1 MKRICIISDLHGNL
15 PNIEECDILCIC
27 GDIVPNNIQYDLNES
42 IYFLRHNFKD
52 WIDTL
57 NINHII
63 LIWGDH
69 DFIGEY
75 LYNSMYDQSKYL
87 FGENSNIHI
96 LNDKSLEIYGIK
108 FYGTS
113 WCPDLKELAFYGT
126 SSFLKTVFNKIPKD
140 TDILLTHYPAKFG
153 HQGIV
158 LDHNKN
164 FLKNFGCEELKTA
177 IDNIFGNKKKK
188 TYIFSGHIHSG
199 NHYYEIENNCIY
211 RNVSLLDKEYNCEYH
226 PLYIDYKI
234 PIYRKI
240 KKFLK
245 KLKF

>member
-1 MKRICIISDLHGNL
+1 MINQNIYSEKIRI
-15 PNIEECDILCIC
+15 
-27 GDIVPNNIQYDLNES
+27 Y
-42 IYFLRHNFKD
+42 
-52 WIDTL
+52 
-57 NINHII
+57 
-63 LIWGDH
+63 
-69 DFIGEY
+69 
-75 LYNSMYDQSKYL
+75 
-87 FGENSNIHI
+87 I

-188 TYIFSGHIHSG
+188 TYIFSSHIHSS
-199 NHYYEIENNCIY
+199 NHYY
-211 RNVSLLDKEYNCEYH
+211 

-245 KLKF
+245 NLKF